1 MILKI
6 KTRNK
11 DLDLLKGVVKNLGK
25 DYGKIKIFFHPNTT
39 VSSVETLIKEKANA
53 NEGTPK
59 ASSEVRQSHNQREG
73 FEGKTEKATGKKKA
87 DGLADTSNKVSPN

>member
-1 MILKI
+1 MIFQI

-11 DLDLLKGVVKNLGK
+11 EFDLLKDVEKNLGVV
-25 DYGKIKIFFHPNTT
+25 FHPKTT

-53 NEGTPK
+53 NTGTPK

-87 DGLADTSNKVSPN
+87 DGVEFTQN

>member
-11 DLDLLKGVVKNLGK
+11 QSDLLKDVEKNLGVV
-25 DYGKIKIFFHPNTT
+25 FHPKTT

-53 NEGTPK
+53 NTGTPK

-87 DGLADTSNKVSPN
+87 DGLEDTSDKVSPN

>member
-1 MILKI
+1 MILEI

-11 DLDLLKGVVKNLGK
+11 QSDLLKDVEKNLGVV
-25 DYGKIKIFFHPNTT
+25 FHPKTT

-53 NEGTPK
+53 NTGTPK

-87 DGLADTSNKVSPN
+87 DGVEFTQN

>member
-11 DLDLLKGVVKNLGK
+11 QFDLLKDVEKNLGVV
-25 DYGKIKIFFHPNTT
+25 FHPKTT

-53 NEGTPK
+53 NTGTPK

-87 DGLADTSNKVSPN
+87 DGVEFTQN

>member
-1 MILKI
+1 MIFKI

-11 DLDLLKGVVKNLGK
+11 DFDLLQDMQKNLGLL
-25 DYGKIKIFFHPNTT
+25 FHPNTT
-39 VSSVETLIKEKANA
+39 LDQVVNLIKETANA

-73 FEGKTEKATGKKKA
+73 FEGKTEKATGKKKEN
-87 DGLADTSNKVSPN
+87 GLADTSNKVSPN